1 MGWEHVFTGSVA
13 KWGSLPR
20 LRKPTL
26 FDIAGSGQER
36 ALLAVALLIEPAVRK
51 RSLLRY
57 LKSTKSVSRPPE
69 LPPGLADILVE
80 C

>member
-1 MGWEHVFTGSVA
+1 MGITTKIEVA
-13 KWGSLPR
+13 DIVSI
-20 LRKPTL
+20 L

-36 ALLAVALLIEPAVRK
+36 ALLAVALLIELAVRK

-69 LPPGLADILVE
+69 LPPGLTDILVE
-80 C
+80 MLTENSTAV